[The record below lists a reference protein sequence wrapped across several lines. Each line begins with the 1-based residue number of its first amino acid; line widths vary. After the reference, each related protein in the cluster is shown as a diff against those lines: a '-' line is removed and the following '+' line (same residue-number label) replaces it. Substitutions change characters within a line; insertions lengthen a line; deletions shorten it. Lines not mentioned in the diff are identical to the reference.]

1 MQNNETDPIYDE
13 EETVTNPED
22 NVEQNDLAEIRQLGD
37 TLNELDQNILQ
48 AEAEVSNLKQRRKQV
63 AEELLPDLMNKCGLS
78 LIQLNSGAKI
88 QINEFVDARIKD
100 PDVAFQWLRETNNDS
115 IIKNDITVSLGRGD
129 DALAQQVIATLKE
142 SHDID
147 AQVRIG
153 IHNMTLKSFCKD
165 ALENPEL
172 AESLPR
178 EAFGIYEGQRA
189 KITN

>member
-1 MQNNETDPIYDE
+1 MHNNETDPINDE
-13 EETVTNPED
+13 EIPEQNPED

-37 TLNELDQNILQ
+37 TLNELDQKILQ
-48 AEAEVSNLKQRRKQV
+48 QEAEVSELKQKRKHV
-63 AEELLPDLMNKCGLS
+63 AEELLPDLMNKCGLN

-115 IIKNDITVSLGRGD
+115 IIKNDITVSLGKGD
-129 DALAQQVIATLKE
+129 DALAQQVIATLKHE
-142 SHDID
+142 YSID

-153 IHNMTLKSFCKD
+153 IHNMTLKSFCRD
-165 ALENPEL
+165 ALDNPEL

-189 KITN
+189 KITI

>member
-100 PDVAFQWLRETNNDS
+100 PDVAFQWLRDTNNDS

-165 ALENPEL
+165 ALDNPEL

>member
-1 MQNNETDPIYDE
+1 MQDNETDPIYDE

>member
-1 MQNNETDPIYDE
+1 MHNNETDPINDE
-13 EETVTNPED
+13 ETPEQNLED

-37 TLNELDQNILQ
+37 TLNELDQKILQ
-48 AEAEVSNLKQRRKQV
+48 QEAEVSELKQKRKHV
-63 AEELLPDLMNKCGLS
+63 AEELLPDLMNKCGLN
-78 LIQLNSGAKI
+78 LIQLNNGAKI
-88 QINEFVDARIKD
+88 QIKEFVDARIKD

-115 IIKNDITVSLGRGD
+115 IIKNDITVSLGKGD

-153 IHNMTLKSFCKD
+153 IHNMTLKSFCRD
-165 ALENPEL
+165 ALDNPEL

-189 KITN
+189 KITI

>member
-37 TLNELDQNILQ
+37 TLNELDQSILQ

-78 LIQLNSGAKI
+78 LIQLNNGAKI

-100 PDVAFQWLRETNNDS
+100 PDVAFQWLRDTNNDS

-165 ALENPEL
+165 ALDNPEL

>member
-1 MQNNETDPIYDE
+1 MHNNETDPINDE
-13 EETVTNPED
+13 ETPEQNPED

-37 TLNELDQNILQ
+37 TLNELDQKILQ
-48 AEAEVSNLKQRRKQV
+48 QEAEVSELKQKRKHV
-63 AEELLPDLMNKCGLS
+63 AEELLPDLMNKCGLN

-100 PDVAFQWLRETNNDS
+100 PDAAFQWLRETNNDS
-115 IIKNDITVSLGRGD
+115 IIKNDITVSLGKGD
-129 DALAQQVIATLKE
+129 DALAQQVIATLKHE
-142 SHDID
+142 YSID

-153 IHNMTLKSFCKD
+153 IHNMTLKSFCRD
-165 ALENPEL
+165 ALDNPEL

-189 KITN
+189 KITI

>member
-13 EETVTNPED
+13 EEAVPNPED
-22 NVEQNDLAEIRQLGD
+22 NVEQSDLAEIRQLGD

-78 LIQLNSGAKI
+78 LIQLNNGAKI

-100 PDVAFQWLRETNNDS
+100 PDVAFQWLRDTNNDS
-115 IIKNDITVSLGRGD
+115 IIKNDITVSLGKGD

-165 ALENPEL
+165 ALDNPEL

>member
-13 EETVTNPED
+13 EEAVPNPED
-22 NVEQNDLAEIRQLGD
+22 NVEQSDLAEIRQLGD

-78 LIQLNSGAKI
+78 LIQLNNGAKI
-88 QINEFVDARIKD
+88 QINEFVNARIKD
-100 PDVAFQWLRETNNDS
+100 PDVAFQWLRDTNNDS

-142 SHDID
+142 SHNID

-165 ALENPEL
+165 ALDNPEL

>member
-13 EETVTNPED
+13 EEAVPNPED
-22 NVEQNDLAEIRQLGD
+22 NVEQSDLAEIRQLGD
-37 TLNELDQNILQ
+37 TLNELDQKILQ

-78 LIQLNSGAKI
+78 LIQLNNGAKI

-100 PDVAFQWLRETNNDS
+100 PDVAFQWLRDTNNDS
-115 IIKNDITVSLGRGD
+115 IIKNDITVSLGKGD

-165 ALENPEL
+165 ALDNPEL

>member
-37 TLNELDQNILQ
+37 TLNELDQSILQ

-100 PDVAFQWLRETNNDS
+100 PDVAFQWLRDTNNDS

-165 ALENPEL
+165 ALDNPEL

>member
-129 DALAQQVIATLKE
+129 DALAQQVITTLKE